1 MRTRDEVKAGIVIII
16 ALVTLTALILGV
28 SGVSFWERHDQYIVR
43 LRSVAGLDQGA
54 PVRLG
59 GLKIGRVLRLRI
71 PPEDVTQ
78 VEIALGIRQGFP
90 IPQGTWATVATL
102 GLLGDTYLQLTTE
115 TNTPDRIPPGGQIP
129 AREAASIAE
138 VLQRLQ
144 TVAKTA
150 DVLLA
155 EAQGIL
161 HKEMPDLMQRAGGV
175 ADAARTAVVHAD
187 AFVAPANR
195 ERVEKILAMLDQVT
209 REGGDAVRQ
218 ALEHIGATSGRL
230 EATVGTVQ
238 EVVAENRADLRESVR
253 TLRTDLEQVG
263 GLFAAV
269 ERTLE
274 SAQRAL
280 SETQRTVSRVD
291 QVVID
296 NREGLEEMLADLR
309 RSSQNL
315 REFTQSLKERPWT
328 LLRPAP
334 VPEKPGLE
342 SSTAK
347 EPRR

>member
-16 ALVTLTALILGV
+16 ALVTLTALVLGV
-28 SGVSFWERHDQYIVR
+28 SGASFWERHDRYIVR

-78 VEIALGIRQGFP
+78 VEIALGVRQGFP

-102 GLLGDTYLQLTTE
+102 GLLGDTYLQLTAE

-129 AREAASIAE
+129 AREASSIAE
-138 VLQRLQ
+138 VLQQLQ
-144 TVAKTA
+144 AVAKTT

-155 EAQGIL
+155 EAQGVL
-161 HKEMPDLMQRAGGV
+161 RKEVPDLMQRAGGV

-187 AFVAPANR
+187 AFVAPVNR
-195 ERVEKILAMLDQVT
+195 ERVEKILATLDQVT
-209 REGGDAVRQ
+209 REGGEAVRQ
-218 ALEHIGATSGRL
+218 ALEHIGVASGRL

-238 EVVAENRADLRESVR
+238 EVVAENRADLRESVQ
-253 TLRTDLEQVG
+253 TLRTDLEHVG

-280 SETQRTVSRVD
+280 AETQQTVSHVD
-291 QVVID
+291 QFVTD
-296 NREGLEEMLADLR
+296 NREGLEEMLTDLR
-309 RSSQNL
+309 RSTQNL
-315 REFTQSLKERPWT
+315 RELTQSVKERPWT
-328 LLRPAP
+328 LIRTVP

-342 SSTAK
+342 PSTSK

>member
-16 ALVTLTALILGV
+16 ALVTLTALVLGV
-28 SGVSFWERHDQYIVR
+28 SGANFWERHDQYTVR

-78 VEIALGIRQGFP
+78 VEIALGIQQGFP

-102 GLLGDTYLQLTTE
+102 GLLGDTYLQLTAE
-115 TNTPDRIPPGGQIP
+115 TNTLVRIPPGGQIP

-138 VLQRLQ
+138 VLQQLQ
-144 TVAKTA
+144 AVAKTT
-150 DVLLA
+150 DVLLT
-155 EAQGIL
+155 EAQGVL
-161 HKEMPDLMQRAGGV
+161 HKEVPDLMERAGGV

-195 ERVEKILAMLDQVT
+195 ERVEKILATLDQVT

-218 ALEHIGATSGRL
+218 ALEHVDAASRRL
-230 EATVGTVQ
+230 DATVGTVQ
-238 EVVAENRADLRESVR
+238 EVVAENRADLRESVQ
-253 TLRTDLEQVG
+253 TLRTDLERVG

-280 SETQRTVSRVD
+280 AETQQTVSQVD
-291 QVVID
+291 QFVTD
-296 NREGLEEMLADLR
+296 NREGLDETLTDLR
-309 RSSQNL
+309 RSTQNL
-315 REFTQSLKERPWT
+315 RELTQSVKERPWT
-328 LLRPAP
+328 LFRTAP
-334 VPEKPGLE
+334 VSEKPGLE
-342 SSTAK
+342 SSISK